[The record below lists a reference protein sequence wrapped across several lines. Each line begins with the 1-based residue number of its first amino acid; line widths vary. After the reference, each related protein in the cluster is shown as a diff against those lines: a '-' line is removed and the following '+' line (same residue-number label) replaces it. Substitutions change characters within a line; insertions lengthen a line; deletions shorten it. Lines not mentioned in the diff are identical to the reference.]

1 MPDSS
6 PFDVAVIGAGPG
18 GYVAA
23 IRASQLG
30 LKTAVIERED
40 RFGGTCTLRGCIPTK
55 ALLRDAHLFDEIK
68 KSAAQGSFKFGEI
81 NFDFSKI
88 QERKRDIVGKSSK
101 GVDYLF
107 RKNKITVI
115 KGVAKLIAP
124 NRIRVTGDGGATS
137 EVTAGSVIIATGS
150 EAKSL
155 PGYNVDEKRIITNV
169 GALDL
174 TAIPASIVIVGAGAV
189 GVEFASIFR
198 SFGAKVTVIEA
209 LPTLVPLEDEEISK
223 ELQRVFGKKGIETY
237 TKARLEGA
245 KNTGAGVEVTFQ
257 TDKGELKTIT
267 ADMMLMATGR
277 APNTSDLGLDEL
289 GVVRERG
296 FIKVDRFMET
306 NIKGLYA
313 VGDVVPTPLLAH
325 VASREGIV
333 AVEKIAGKNPVAI
346 DYNKVPNCTY
356 CDPQIASVGLTEA
369 KAREAGRNIKTG
381 KFPFMAVAKARIED
395 ATDGFVKIVAD
406 AEYGEIVGVHMIG
419 GGVTEILSEG
429 VTAMSLEGTVEDLER
444 TIHAHPT
451 LSEGIH
457 EALENVFGAAI
468 HI

>member
-1 MPDSS
+1 VPDSS

-198 SFGAKVTVIEA
+198 
-209 LPTLVPLEDEEISK
+209 
-223 ELQRVFGKKGIETY
+223 
-237 TKARLEGA
+237 
-245 KNTGAGVEVTFQ
+245 
-257 TDKGELKTIT
+257 
-267 ADMMLMATGR
+267 
-277 APNTSDLGLDEL
+277 
-289 GVVRERG
+289 
-296 FIKVDRFMET
+296 
-306 NIKGLYA
+306 
-313 VGDVVPTPLLAH
+313 
-325 VASREGIV
+325 
-333 AVEKIAGKNPVAI
+333 
-346 DYNKVPNCTY
+346 
-356 CDPQIASVGLTEA
+356 
-369 KAREAGRNIKTG
+369 
-381 KFPFMAVAKARIED
+381 
-395 ATDGFVKIVAD
+395 
-406 AEYGEIVGVHMIG
+406 
-419 GGVTEILSEG
+419 
-429 VTAMSLEGTVEDLER
+429 
-444 TIHAHPT
+444 
-451 LSEGIH
+451 
-457 EALENVFGAAI
+457 
-468 HI
+468 

>member
-1 MPDSS
+1 MSDPQH
-6 PFDVAVIGAGPG
+6 FDVAVIGAGPG

-55 ALLRDAHLFDEIK
+55 ALLRDAHLLDEVRK
-68 KSAAQGSFKFGEI
+68 AVAQGSLRLGEI
-81 NFDFSKI
+81 AYDFAKI

-115 KGVAKLIAP
+115 KGVARLTAA
-124 NRIRVTGDGGATS
+124 NRIEVTGDAGVS
-137 EVTAGSVIIATGS
+137 EVTAGSVVVATGS

-155 PGYNVDEKRIITNV
+155 PGYNVDEKRIVTNV

-174 TAIPASIVIVGAGAV
+174 TAIPASVVVVGAGAV

-198 SFGAKVTVIEA
+198 SFGAKVTLIEA
-209 LPTLVPLEDEEISK
+209 LPALVPLEDEEVSK
-223 ELQRVFGKKGIETY
+223 ELQRVFGKRGIETH
-237 TKARLEGA
+237 TRARLEGA
-245 KNTGAGVEVTFQ
+245 KVTEAGVEVTFQ
-257 TDKGELKTIT
+257 TDKGEIKGVN

-277 APNTSDLGLDEL
+277 APNTMGLGLEEL
-289 GVVRERG
+289 GVVMERG

-306 NIKGLYA
+306 NVKGLYA

-333 AVEKIAGKNPVAI
+333 AVEKIAGRNPVPI

-356 CDPQIASVGLTEA
+356 CDPQIASVGWTEA
-369 KAREAGRNIKTG
+369 KAREAGRSIKTG

-395 ATDGFVKIVAD
+395 ATEGFVKIVAD
-406 AEYGEIVGVHMIG
+406 TEYGEILGVHMIG

-429 VTAMSLEGTVEDLER
+429 VAAMTLEGTVEDLER
-444 TIHAHPT
+444 AIHAHPT
-451 LSEGIH
+451 LSEGIQ
-457 EALENVFGAAI
+457 EALESVFGAAI